1 MKIHVNSVISG
12 VTSIY
17 MCMDVNYFYLNSMI
31 DRAEYIM
38 INISMITQNFWKN
51 TASRKKCTMGTCSH
65 G

>member
-38 INISMITQNFWKN
+38 INISMITQDFWKN
-51 TASRKKCTMGTCSH
+51 KASRKNCTMGTCSH